1 MSGEM
6 KANESP
12 NHFMV
17 LDAIGRGMKTADKI
31 STVTKLNKTEVELIL
46 NDLAVQRLVNQKEKR
61 GFLKSKLEFTIN
73 ETGLDLLNSKKR
85 ELEQKTKD
93 IKQAYNNGNTAQFQ
107 SFMGT
112 DRAWI
117 PFLLFSGLLDILFFA
132 SAMSFLGLAMSP
144 QESSIAADAGGG
156 ASDSISDSGSDSDTT
171 ASQEDSGAADSSSS
185 EGGGFE
191 GGGFDS
197 SGGPGMDFGGDFNF

>member
-1 MSGEM
+1 MSGEI

-31 STVTKLNKTEVELIL
+31 STVTKLDKTEVELIL

-73 ETGLDLLNSKKR
+73 EIGLDLLNSKKR
-85 ELEQKTKD
+85 ELEQKAKD

-144 QESSIAADAGGG
+144 QESTMAADAGGG
-156 ASDSISDSGSDSDTT
+156 DSDSTSNSGSDSDTT
-171 ASQEDSGAADSSSS
+171 ASQEDSSAADSSSS

-197 SGGPGMDFGGDFNF
+197 SEGSGMDFGGDFNF